1 MNKYSSTKKILIV
14 EDDRDLVRT
23 LSILMENSGFLVDIA
38 FSGKEAK
45 NLIKRSPPD
54 LILLDLKL
62 PDVDG
67 LSLIEEV
74 KKELSETVIIV
85 LTGHSSLDNA
95 IRALR
100 SGASDFFIKPI
111 DIKSLKKATDRCLEE
126 QEKALENKRLYQEVA
141 EQNIELEKMMKK
153 IKGLNEELAE
163 AYIETI
169 KSLAEALE
177 AKDSYTKRHSDIVAD
192 YAKRIAEKMGLPFY
206 EIQKIS
212 QSALLH
218 DLGKMAISD
227 GILNKPGTLNE
238 KEWEEIRKHPEKSEE
253 ILKPLTFIT
262 FLPIIRHHHERF
274 DGTGYP
280 DKLSGEE
287 IPLGA
292 RILAVADSFEAMTR
306 DRSYRKALSKERAIE
321 ELKRCSGG
329 QFDPKVVRAFLEVLR
344 NEMEEKGNLIIC
356 P

>member
-1 MNKYSSTKKILIV
+1 MNKYSSAKQILII
-14 EDDRDLVRT
+14 EDDSDLVRT
-23 LSILMENSGFLVDIA
+23 LTAIMENSGFSVDVA

-45 NLIKRSPPD
+45 NLLKRSPPD
-54 LILLDLKL
+54 LILLDIKL

-67 LSLIEEV
+67 LSLMEEI
-74 KKELSETVIIV
+74 KEKLTETAIIV
-85 LTGHSSLDNA
+85 ITGHSFLDNA

-100 SGASDFFIKPI
+100 SGASDFFIKPV
-111 DIKSLKKATDRCLEE
+111 DLKALKKATDRCLEE

-141 EQNIELEKMMKK
+141 DQNIQLEKMMKK
-153 IKGLNEELAE
+153 IKGLNEELSG

-177 AKDSYTKRHSDIVAD
+177 ARDSYTKSHSDIVAD

-206 EIQKIS
+206 EIKKII

-218 DLGKMAISD
+218 DLGKMAMPD
-227 GILNKPGTLNE
+227 GILNKPGPLNE
-238 KEWEEIRKHPEKSEE
+238 KEWEEVRKHPEKSEE
-253 ILKPLTFIT
+253 ILKHLTFIT

-280 DKLSGEE
+280 DKLSGEK

-321 ELKRCSGG
+321 EIKRCSGS
-329 QFDPKVVRAFLEVLR
+329 QFDPKVVMAFLEVLKETKEGVEAVHR
-344 NEMEEKGNLIIC
+344 R
-356 P
+356 

>member
-1 MNKYSSTKKILIV
+1 
-14 EDDRDLVRT
+14 
-23 LSILMENSGFLVDIA
+23 
-38 FSGKEAK
+38 
-45 NLIKRSPPD
+45 
-54 LILLDLKL
+54 
-62 PDVDG
+62 
-67 LSLIEEV
+67 LSLVEEV

-85 LTGHSSLDNA
+85 ITGHSSLDNA

-111 DIKSLKKATDRCLEE
+111 DIKALKKACDRCLEE

-141 EQNIELEKMMKK
+141 EQNIELEVMMKK
-153 IKGLNEELAE
+153 IKGLNEELSE

-177 AKDSYTKRHSDIVAD
+177 ARDSYTKNHSEKVSD

-206 EIQKIS
+206 EIKKIT
-212 QSALLH
+212 QAALLH
-218 DLGKMAISD
+218 DLGKMAIPD

-238 KEWEEIRKHPEKSEE
+238 KEWEEVRKHPEKSEE
-253 ILKPLTFIT
+253 ILRHLTFVT

-280 DKLSGEE
+280 DKLSQDM

-292 RILAVADSFEAMTR
+292 RILAVADSFEAMTK
-306 DRSYRKALSKERAIE
+306 DRSYRKALSKERAID

-329 QFDPKVVRAFLEVLR
+329 QFDPKVVRAFLEVLH
-344 NEMEEKGNLIIC
+344 NEMEVGELL
-356 P
+356 

>member
-1 MNKYSSTKKILIV
+1 MIV
-14 EDDRDLVRT
+14 EDDSDTVRT
-23 LSILMENSGFLVDIA
+23 LTAIMENSGLSVDVA

-45 NLIKRSPPD
+45 NLIKRSPPN
-54 LILLDLKL
+54 LILLDLNL

-74 KKELSETVIIV
+74 KKEISETVIIV
-85 LTGHSSLDNA
+85 ITGHASLDNA
-95 IRALR
+95 IKALR

-111 DIKSLKKATDRCLEE
+111 DIKSLKKAVDRCLEE

-141 EQNIELEKMMKK
+141 EQNIELDKMMKK
-153 IKGLNEELAE
+153 IKGLNEELSG

-177 AKDSYTKRHSDIVAD
+177 AKDSYTKSHSDIVAD
-192 YAKRIAEKMGLPFY
+192 YAKKIAEKMGLPFY
-206 EIQKIS
+206 EIKKIT

-218 DLGKMAISD
+218 DLGKMAIPDS
-227 GILNKPGTLNE
+227 ILNKPGALNE

-253 ILKPLTFIT
+253 ILKSLTFIT

-280 DKLSGEE
+280 DKLSADM

-321 ELKRCSGG
+321 ELKRCSGS
-329 QFDPKVVRAFLEVLR
+329 QFDPKVVMAFLEVLR
-344 NEMEEKGNLIIC
+344 DEVENNRSGYTSRV
-356 P
+356 